1 MSLTDDPD
9 LTSLST
15 KNLKPIK
22 KHNYKELPEDGKG
35 HFNLQNEIYLSTL
48 DNEHVECKL
57 LATLHEFE
65 TSLH

>member
-1 MSLTDDPD
+1 

-15 KNLKPIK
+15 NNLKPIK
-22 KHNYKELPEDGKG
+22 NGPIKNHQRMGRGISTFKIKY
-35 HFNLQNEIYLSTL
+35 ILSTS
-48 DNEHVECKL
+48 DNGHVECKL